1 MALVDVVVV
10 SFNSRAHLRDCV
22 APLAGVADV
31 RVIVV
36 DNASTD
42 GTLET
47 VVDLPVTTIGR
58 EENAGF
64 AAGCNAGWRTGEAPY
79 VLFLNPDAS
88 FAETSLRLLV
98 SRLEENPSLGAAAP
112 RIEHPDGS
120 LAWSQRRFPRL
131 RSTFA
136 QALFLHRVF
145 PKEPWSDEMIRDR
158 AAYDRQGSPDW
169 VSGACLLVRRSALE
183 ELAGWDDG
191 FFLYCEDIDLCRRLR
206 NSGYGIRYEP
216 TALAVHYEG
225 ASAPRA
231 TTLPVLA
238 ASRVRYA
245 KKHRARPYAA
255 LERMGIALGAL
266 THVIVS
272 RGGLADRAAHGRAL
286 LAALAPRTGS
296 T

>member
-1 MALVDVVVV
+1 MTLVDVVVV
-10 SFNSRAHLRDCV
+10 SFNSRDHLRDCLTR
-22 APLAGVADV
+22 LAGVSDV

-47 VVDLPVTTIGR
+47 VADLPVTTIGR
-58 EENAGF
+58 EVNAGF
-64 AAGCNAGWRTGEAPY
+64 AAGCNAGWQTGDAPY

-88 FAETSLRLLV
+88 FDETSLRLLV

-145 PKEPWSDEMIRDR
+145 PHASWSDEMVRHEAR
-158 AAYDRQGSPDW
+158 YEGAGSPEW
-169 VSGACLLVRRSALE
+169 VSGSCLLVRRSALE
-183 ELAGWDDG
+183 ELSGWDEG
-191 FFLYCEDIDLCRRLR
+191 FFLYCEDIDLCYRLR
-206 NSGYGIRYEP
+206 EAGYGIAYEP
-216 TALAVHYEG
+216 TALARHDEG

-231 TTLPVLA
+231 KTLPVLA

-245 KKHRARPYAA
+245 RKHRSAPYAA
-255 LERMGIALGAL
+255 LERIGIGLGAL
-266 THVIVS
+266 THVVVS
-272 RGGLADRAAHGRAL
+272 RGGLADRAAHARAL
-286 LAALAPRTGS
+286 RVALSPRIGT
-296 T
+296 